1 MHPNRCN
8 FFNPIFSKFIY
19 FEISLK
25 FELVSEMTSAF
36 LWLLQPKINRKWSK
50 KGKQLPLYWQESDDK
65 QKTKLEF
72 KSKSKVRVTAWKVW
86 LHIYK
91 HKWTSFANSQA
102 GGMGTWS
109 WTALKSIFRETL
121 FVDQLLDFLILSL
134 ISFLHEF
141 LKSKS
146 MKKFLATLKSFIFEG
161 WFS

>member
-36 LWLLQPKINRKWSK
+36 LWLLQPKINHKWSK
-50 KGKQLPLYWQESDDK
+50 KGKELPKYWQESDDK

-91 HKWTSFANSQA
+91 HKWTSFVNSQA
-102 GGMGTWS
+102 GGMATWS
-109 WTALKSIFRETL
+109 WTALKSIFRETM
-121 FVDQLLDFLILSL
+121 FLDHWSINCMIFRFRVEVIFTLIFGIKWPCELRAIPLELSVSL
-134 ISFLHEF
+134 
-141 LKSKS
+141 
-146 MKKFLATLKSFIFEG
+146 
-161 WFS
+161 